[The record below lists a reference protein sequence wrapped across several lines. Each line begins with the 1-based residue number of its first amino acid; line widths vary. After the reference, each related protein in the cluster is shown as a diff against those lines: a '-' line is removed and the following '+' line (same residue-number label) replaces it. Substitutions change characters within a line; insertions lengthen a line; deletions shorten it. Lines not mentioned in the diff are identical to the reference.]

1 MSFGCL
7 SLPLPGRIFA
17 GMFCKKCGG
26 ALLEYCKPVCYYNA
40 LLDTEITSEILASR
54 AVSFSFGKKMDT
66 KLAFKT
72 LTEFFNQSLLRAELT
87 KPCLEIVRTQRQET
101 LTFGQ
106 LKTRAR
112 DFALW
117 LIQAG
122 HIRNGDKVAILG
134 RNRADWDV
142 ALWGIILA
150 GAVPVLIDPERPVEG
165 VKKHLASTDTRLIV
179 MADDYQDADSRKQLK
194 EYACSRGLGL
204 IVMTKHE
211 KIDFDGDAAGELLD
225 KIQTEIKSDDTA
237 VILCTS
243 GTTADPRE
251 VELTHTNLIANIQG
265 ALDVVKIT
273 SEDKLGHVTPPHHS
287 FGLTVGKL
295 LPFWVG
301 ATNVYTNKYRQIA
314 QLIRQKSI
322 TIFVG
327 IPALF
332 AVMAKRI
339 EEEISRQREKSVP
352 AGFLDGYF
360 PRLVGK
366 RLVKKLGWEKLRF
379 FISGAAPVPR
389 WVLEVFWRRGL
400 QLREGYGTTEN
411 SPVYGFNA
419 DRRKLGSVGRPIP
432 TLLVKV
438 VNENNETLRSGEKG
452 EIVLGGPCIMKG
464 YYKNPKATDAVIRTD
479 DKGIRW
485 LHTGDLGC
493 LDEDGCLYITGRK
506 KYLIVLPGGKNVNP
520 ELVESVLS
528 QAQFVEEVLVVPGL
542 QKDWRQRTQE
552 AIRAIVR
559 PAWDTIQ
566 ADTRFSYPDLVEQP
580 QVLKKLVWQN
590 INECQQ
596 QSRQLSGFEKV
607 SSQNLEIRI
616 DEFQKTSTGK
626 IKRDLYI
633 KIPQK

>member
-1 MSFGCL
+1 M
-7 SLPLPGRIFA
+7 
-17 GMFCKKCGG
+17 
-26 ALLEYCKPVCYYNA
+26 E
-40 LLDTEITSEILASR
+40 TEL
-54 AVSFSFGKKMDT
+54 VFQ
-66 KLAFKT
+66 T
-72 LTEFFNQSLLRAELT
+72 LMELFNQSLLQVDPDKT
-87 KPCLEIVRTQRQET
+87 CLEVVRVERQET
-101 LTFGQ
+101 ITFGQ
-106 LKTRAR
+106 LKERAQ

-122 HIRNGDKVAILG
+122 DIRAGDKVAILG
-134 RNRADWDV
+134 KNRADWDV

-165 VKKHLASTDTRLIV
+165 VKKHLVFTDTRMIV

-194 EYACSRGLGL
+194 EYARSRDLVL
-204 IVMTKHE
+204 IEMTKHE
-211 KIDFDGDAAGELLD
+211 KIDVDSDAAHELLD
-225 KIQTEIKSDDTA
+225 KIQNEINSDDTA
-237 VILCTS
+237 IVLCTS

-251 VELTHTNLIANIQG
+251 VELTHANFIANIQG
-265 ALDVVKIT
+265 TLEVVEIT
-273 SEDKLGHVTPPHHS
+273 GRDKLGHVTPPHHS

-301 ATNVYTNKYRQIA
+301 AANVYTNKYRQIA
-314 QLIRQKSI
+314 QLISHKSI

-339 EEEISRQREKSVP
+339 EDDLKRQKEKSVLVRL
-352 AGFLDGYF
+352 LDRCS
-360 PRLVGK
+360 PKLVGNGI
-366 RLVKKLGWEKLRF
+366 VKKLGWEKLRF
-379 FISGAAPVPR
+379 FLSGAAPMPR
-389 WVLEVFWRRGL
+389 WVLDIFWKRDL

-411 SPVYGFNA
+411 SPVYGLND
-419 DRRKLGSVGRPIP
+419 DRRKLGSVGRPIS
-432 TLLVKV
+432 TLLVKIV
-438 VNENNETLRSGEKG
+438 DENNKTLRAGEKG

-464 YYKNPKATDAVIRTD
+464 YYKNSKATDAVIRTD
-479 DKGIRW
+479 ENGVRW
-485 LHTGDLGC
+485 LHTGDLGY

-506 KYLIVLPGGKNVNP
+506 KYLIILPGGKNVNP
-520 ELVESVLS
+520 EIVESVLS
-528 QAQFVEEVLVVPGL
+528 QARFVEEVLVVPGL
-542 QKDWRQRTQE
+542 ETDSARRTQE

-559 PAWDTIQ
+559 PAWEAIQ
-566 ADTRFSYPDLVEQP
+566 ADTRFSCPDLVEQP

-596 QSRQLSGFEKV
+596 RSRHLSGFEKV

-616 DEFQKTSTGK
+616 DEFHKTSTGK

>member
-1 MSFGCL
+1 
-7 SLPLPGRIFA
+7 
-17 GMFCKKCGG
+17 
-26 ALLEYCKPVCYYNA
+26 
-40 LLDTEITSEILASR
+40 
-54 AVSFSFGKKMDT
+54 MDT

-72 LTEFFNQSLLRAELT
+72 LTELFNQSLLRAESD
-87 KPCLEIVRTQRQET
+87 KPCLEIVRTHRQET

-106 LKTRAR
+106 LKTRAQ

-117 LIQAG
+117 LIQAAN
-122 HIRNGDKVAILG
+122 ICAGDKVAMLG
-134 RNRADWDV
+134 KNRADWDV

-150 GAVPVLIDPERPVEG
+150 AAIPVVIDPERPVES
-165 VKKHLASTDTRLIV
+165 VKKHLTSTDARLIV
-179 MADDYQDADSRKQLK
+179 MADDYQDPESRRQLK
-194 EYACSRGLGL
+194 EFVSDSGLGF
-204 IVMTKHE
+204 IEMTAYK
-211 KIDFDGDAAGELLD
+211 KIDFDSAAADELLRNN
-225 KIQTEIKSDDTA
+225 QTEIKSDDTA

-243 GTTADPRE
+243 GMTADPRE
-251 VELTHTNLIANIQG
+251 VELTHKNLIANIQG

-273 SEDKLGHVTPPHHS
+273 SKDKLGHVTPPHHS

-301 ATNVYTNKYRQIA
+301 ATNVYTNQYRQIA
-314 QLIRQKSI
+314 RLIRQKDI

-339 EEEISRQREKSVP
+339 EEELNRQREKGVLVRL
-352 AGFLDGYF
+352 LDRCF
-360 PRLVGK
+360 PKLVGK
-366 RLVKKLGWEKLRF
+366 RVVKELGWEKLRF
-379 FISGAAPVPR
+379 
-389 WVLEVFWRRGL
+389 WKRGL

-411 SPVYGFNA
+411 SPVYGLND
-419 DRRKLGSVGRPIP
+419 DRRNLGSVGRPIS
-432 TLLVKV
+432 TLLVKIV
-438 VNENNETLRSGEKG
+438 DEKNETLQAGDKG

-464 YYKNPKATDAVIRTD
+464 YYKNPGATDAVIRTD
-479 DKGIRW
+479 DNGIRW
-485 LHTGDLGC
+485 LHTGDLGY

-528 QAQFVEEVLVVPGL
+528 QAPFVEEVLVVPGL
-542 QKDWRQRTQE
+542 QKDTEQRSEE
-552 AIRAIVR
+552 AVRAIVR
-559 PAWDTIQ
+559 PAWEVIQKDTS
-566 ADTRFSYPDLVEQP
+566 FSFPDLVKQP

-596 QSRQLSGFEKV
+596 RNRQLSSFEKV

-616 DEFQKTSTGK
+616 EEFQKTSTGK

-633 KIPQK
+633 KIPPK